1 MGMDEK
7 LQVKKKVIKGAGSTK
22 QDAVT
27 ASGRTKKLA
36 VTGLFIAMNL
46 VLNQVTIPI
55 GTTMEIGFAFIPIA
69 LIGYLYGPLTAGLS
83 GVVADILGFML
94 RPAGFFF
101 PGFTLNEFIVGVLC
115 GLFLHKKTITLWR
128 VALLRLTNTIIISL
142 ILTPTWLYIMYETP
156 FVTIPRIIKAVVK
169 YPIDVTLL
177 YLVLVAFAKYV
188 EKERKVH

>member
-1 MGMDEK
+1 MDMDEK
-7 LQVKKKVIKGAGSTK
+7 VQVKKKVIKGTESTK
-22 QDAVT
+22 QEAIT

-69 LIGYLYGPLTAGLS
+69 SIGYLYGPLTAGLS

-115 GLFLHKKTITLWR
+115 GLLLHKKRSHYGGCDITFNRHDYHFINFNPHLVVHHVR
-128 VALLRLTNTIIISL
+128 NTICHDS
-142 ILTPTWLYIMYETP
+142 
-156 FVTIPRIIKAVVK
+156 A
-169 YPIDVTLL
+169 D
-177 YLVLVAFAKYV
+177 
-188 EKERKVH
+188 H